1 MINGLAGLFAAMS
14 LAEEL
19 YTICFTVFFVV
30 GTVCCFVDPDPT
42 IPSKPTMTSGVDA
55 AKPRA

>member
-19 YTICFTVFFVV
+19 YTICFTAFLLV
-30 GTVCCFVDPDPT
+30 GTVCCFVGPDPT
-42 IPSKPTMTSGVDA
+42 TPAKPTITSGAD
-55 AKPRA
+55 AKPRG